1 MKLNKNKT
9 KIVCTVGP
17 ASDSPQVLESMI
29 LSGMNVARLNF
40 SHGDFKSHAAAIK
53 NIRAAA
59 AAADR
64 HVAIMGDLPGP
75 KIRIGGLR
83 EEPLW
88 LRAGD
93 YFTLSTRDIVG
104 DRLRAAVNFHR
115 LPEVAKKG
123 DRSFINDG
131 IIHLQVSAVEGS
143 EVHCQVLVPV

>member
-40 SHGDFKSHAAAIK
+40 SHGDFKSH
-53 NIRAAA
+53 AAA